1 MPTDLPHQ
9 LMPRPRGVILIAAIL
24 VLEALVVTVLTVLS
38 VGTMVS
44 GDAVSIGGSAFMAVL
59 LACVAAA
66 LTAMAVKLLAG
77 FRWPRSPTL
86 VVQVFLVILAF
97 PYFSTGT
104 PLLGVLFLVPAA
116 TVIITLFSKPVVRFT
131 ARPAGSGRTL

>member
-1 MPTDLPHQ
+1 M
-9 LMPRPRGVILIAAIL
+9 IL
-24 VLEALVVTVLTVLS
+24 VLEALVVTMLTVLAIA
-38 VGTMVS
+38 TMVS
-44 GDAVSIGGSAFMAVL
+44 GDALSIGGSAFMAVL

-66 LTAMAVKLLAG
+66 LTVMAVKLLAG

-97 PYFSTGT
+97 PYFSTGA

-116 TVIITLFSKPVVRFT
+116 TVIITLFSRPVVHFT